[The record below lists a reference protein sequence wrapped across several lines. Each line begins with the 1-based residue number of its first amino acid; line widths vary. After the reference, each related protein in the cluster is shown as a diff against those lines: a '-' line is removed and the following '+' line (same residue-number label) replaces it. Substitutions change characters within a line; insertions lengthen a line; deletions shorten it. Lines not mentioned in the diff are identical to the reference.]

1 MRHQYVFATLNGKVI
16 RELARLDGEA
26 KVRAIYRIWPD
37 FDVSAFITRSIAT
50 VKADAARNSFSALGE
65 NITWAVLDTGIDATH
80 KHFEQNGN
88 LKGPVQH
95 RDFTQPDDS
104 AGEPL
109 KDPNGHGTH
118 VAGILAGQRSAQKG
132 EKLRVVEI
140 HRDENN
146 DIVPKIIE
154 ARYD

>member
-1 MRHQYVFATLNGKVI
+1 M
-16 RELARLDGEA
+16 
-26 KVRAIYRIWPD
+26 RAIYRIWPD

-95 RDFTQPDDS
+95 RDFTQPDDKLAS
-104 AGEPL
+104 RSRIPTDTARMSLVYSPANVARKVKSYGSWRSI
-109 KDPNGHGTH
+109 GTKRT
-118 VAGILAGQRSAQKG
+118 ISSLRS
-132 EKLRVVEI
+132 LRSIALVE
-140 HRDENN
+140 
-146 DIVPKIIE
+146 
-154 ARYD
+154 